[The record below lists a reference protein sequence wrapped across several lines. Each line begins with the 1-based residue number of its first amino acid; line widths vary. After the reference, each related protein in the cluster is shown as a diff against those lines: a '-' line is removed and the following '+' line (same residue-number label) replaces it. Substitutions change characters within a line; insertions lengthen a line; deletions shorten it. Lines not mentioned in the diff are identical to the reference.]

1 MANPPALAGGCSVCC
16 GVVPVNFKLEVLW
29 VRLFLLMLSRVKLF
43 QVRMIEFLA
52 FFVFF
57 VSAKI

>member
-1 MANPPALAGGCSVCC
+1 M
-16 GVVPVNFKLEVLW
+16 PVNFKLEVLW

-52 FFVFF
+52 FVVFF
-57 VSAKI
+57 ISAKI